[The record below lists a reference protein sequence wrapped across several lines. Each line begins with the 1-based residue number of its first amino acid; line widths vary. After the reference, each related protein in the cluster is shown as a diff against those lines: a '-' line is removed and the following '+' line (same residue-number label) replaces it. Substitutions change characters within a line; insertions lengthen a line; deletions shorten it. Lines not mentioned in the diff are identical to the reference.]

1 LNKFI
6 VIIPKFLI
14 FEYIKKMVKA
24 QQDCIDTYLEDCIL
38 ETTENV
44 ADTEARKEIKEFAEQ
59 INNIA
64 YDIENT

>member
-1 LNKFI
+1 
-6 VIIPKFLI
+6 
-14 FEYIKKMVKA
+14 MVKA

-44 ADTEARKEIKEFAEQ
+44 ADTGARKEIKEFAEQ